1 MYGSTY
7 ISTSVSQYSAIQL
20 RLKAVVGV
28 FVSSSTSLD
37 PDEMPIAYE
46 VAHSHLCL
54 VHLFRPNGL
63 GTSAKASG
71 KGYAAPV
78 QGEDFYTADEA
89 ARILRLTTSSIRQM
103 LRAGELEGIPP
114 EESGGP

>member
-1 MYGSTY
+1 MRWHTP
-7 ISTSVSQYSAIQL
+7 TS
-20 RLKAVVGV
+20 
-28 FVSSSTSLD
+28 
-37 PDEMPIAYE
+37 
-46 VAHSHLCL
+46 L

-78 QGEDFYTADEA
+78 QGEDFYTDDEA

-103 LRAGELEGIPP
+103 LRAGELGGIAKRRLLLPGRQRQACS
-114 EESGGP
+114 ELAGA

>member
-1 MYGSTY
+1 
-7 ISTSVSQYSAIQL
+7 L